1 MMVRTS
7 SRCLTRQ
14 RKLTGMDPWGSAAME
29 HCRRHLP
36 LRYRALKDRL
46 GGVSG
51 PGDPGR
57 PDRPGDGR
65 GRTDLPAAR
74 GGDRLAELSDGASLS
89 AVRWRPRAGEWT
101 GPRSVAQRLAANLAA
116 LEVLRSIEAEAR
128 PARPDEQAVLARWS
142 GWGATPAV
150 FADDHADDLDDVR
163 QRLRALLSPEEW
175 DGARRTVLNAHYTD
189 PTVVAAI
196 WDAAARLGF
205 DGGRGLEPGCGSG
218 HFIGLAPPGAA
229 MVGVERDATTAAIA
243 RTLYPDAEIHTGPFE
258 RFTPAEPLDLVV
270 GNVPF
275 AKVTPTDARF

>member
-1 MMVRTS
+1 
-7 SRCLTRQ
+7 
-14 RKLTGMDPWGSAAME
+14 
-29 HCRRHLP
+29 
-36 LRYRALKDRL
+36 
-46 GGVSG
+46 
-51 PGDPGR
+51 
-57 PDRPGDGR
+57 
-65 GRTDLPAAR
+65 
-74 GGDRLAELSDGASLS
+74 
-89 AVRWRPRAGEWT
+89 
-101 GPRSVAQRLAANLAA
+101 
-116 LEVLRSIEAEAR
+116 VLRSIEAEAR

-150 FADDHADDLDDVR
+150 FADDHDDDLDDVR

-205 DGGRGLEPGCGSG
+205 DGGRALEPGCGSG

-229 MVGVERDATTAAIA
+229 MVGVERDPTTAAIA

-258 RFTPAEPLDLVV
+258 RFAPAAPFDVSV

-275 AKVTPTDARF
+275 AKLVPADPRYNRGRHSLHNFFLVKALALTRPGGLLLALSSRYTLDARNPAARRELGQLGERAAFHLMRAIPRAAIWSC